1 MQGSDSVEK
10 KGIIFIMSAPSGA
23 GKTTLCKELM
33 QAFPDIK
40 FSISCTTRQMRSGET
55 NGTDYHFISRE
66 EFKKIV
72 NEGGFAEWA
81 EVHGELYG
89 TTVSELKKAGKE
101 GFDLI
106 LDIDWQGARQIKE
119 KLKGGVYIFIH
130 PPSLDELEN
139 RLRKRGKDSDETI
152 KRRLGNAREEM
163 SHSNWY
169 DHNITNDKLTEAMAR
184 LKSIVTAE
192 RCRNAT

>member
-1 MQGSDSVEK
+1 MEK
-10 KGIIFIMSAPSGA
+10 RGTIFIMSAPSGA

-55 NGTDYHFISRE
+55 DGTDYHFISKD

-139 RLRKRGKDSDETI
+139 RLRKRGKDNDETI
-152 KRRLGNAREEM
+152 KRRLSNAKEEM
-163 SHSNWY
+163 SHSGWY

-192 RCRNAT
+192 RYRNAT